1 MKKNFNLKIAKR
13 EISLNI
19 QYQIDMSKYDE
30 LSQIKIQIFEDKIF
44 VFGEIYNLLV
54 IKKKFES
61 SNLNARLVM
70 GGKNSKAAQCTISR
84 LDERLESLVND
95 VQTIQNN
102 VNDLP
107 NEFLLKNELNSKIDK
122 VEEDTSSSSE
132 KLNQLLEIT
141 KDQQQVIIDLG
152 QQYAQLF
159 EGYQTQQ
166 EALEGIIQRC
176 DEKLA
181 KYEEE
186 LRDAQAKL
194 GAIEKE
200 VIENSE
206 LTKALGIRK
215 TDNMIKKE
223 KMTPVSIGKRSQ
235 GPKGEAKKSV
245 DEKKLRTQEK
255 QANTQS
261 KKNILI
267 EVLTPEV
274 KKINKTSIEQE
285 NEPNF
290 LDIIRSNKRAAIT
303 PKETLSEIDINT
315 LL

>member
-1 MKKNFNLKIAKR
+1 
-13 EISLNI
+13 
-19 QYQIDMSKYDE
+19 
-30 LSQIKIQIFEDKIF
+30 
-44 VFGEIYNLLV
+44 
-54 IKKKFES
+54 
-61 SNLNARLVM
+61 M

-84 LDERLESLVND
+84 LDERLEGLVND